1 MKPRVARR
9 RGRGFP
15 GKTSFAGRRRATA
28 VTSVPSRIRSVAD
41 ARERPTPVLAT
52 GPAASDDG
60 VTLHRLRPVLPPREI
75 YLLWRGTLS
84 PLAARLR
91 ELSLEAGRELVAAG
105 ACRL

>member
-1 MKPRVARR
+1 
-9 RGRGFP
+9 
-15 GKTSFAGRRRATA
+15 
-28 VTSVPSRIRSVAD
+28 
-41 ARERPTPVLAT
+41 VLAT